1 MVLSGFIYLGLKTM
15 PKDIVSK
22 FCFLLG
28 KCGQQ
33 VDIKGTIRES
43 YLFEGD
49 SIFSFLLFWGLEMVL
64 FGLYRYTLS
73 KMMMISEEFLVKNL
87 SPQKSDIEN
96 IFHQIAL
103 NLNRNCWCRI

>member
-33 VDIKGTIRES
+33 VDIKGTIRDS
-43 YLFEGD
+43 YLFEVD
-49 SIFSFLLFWGLEMVL
+49 
-64 FGLYRYTLS
+64 
-73 KMMMISEEFLVKNL
+73 
-87 SPQKSDIEN
+87 
-96 IFHQIAL
+96 
-103 NLNRNCWCRI
+103 